1 MDIYLVNAL
10 ELETYAPRLVPLLTR
25 WRRHQLDNAPTVYA
39 RRGSLACSM
48 MLRHVLGWTDDEG
61 LSISKTGKPIPGEG
75 KHFNMAYAKDLAV
88 LAVDDDLVGVDIEP
102 VSPFRDFTLRMIGRA
117 EEAAWVRAAEAELR
131 FFTLWTRRESI
142 TKADGRGHLLA
153 PKTFTIC
160 PLEEQPHDVFGDKW
174 YTETV
179 LWDDYVISAASPQP
193 IDRLNIIHLKP
204 EDLLP
209 PPPEENDDG
218 DDGEWNGEQEFYF
231 GD

>member
-88 LAVDDDLVGVDIEP
+88 LAVDDDPVGVDIEP
-102 VSPFRDFTLRMIGRA
+102 IFPFKDITLRHIGRL
-117 EEAAWVRAAEAELR
+117 EEADWVHEAEPELR
-131 FFTLWTRRESI
+131 FFTLWTRKESI

-153 PKTFTIC
+153 PKTFTIV
-160 PLEEQPHDVFGDKW
+160 PLEEQPHDIFGDKW

-179 LWDDYVISAASPQP
+179 VWDDYVISAASPHP

-204 EDLLP
+204 EDLVP
-209 PPPEENDDG
+209 PQEEDNG
-218 DDGEWNGEQEFYF
+218 GEWNGEQEFYY